1 MLNPLKW
8 LLKKLGLI
16 EEKKFPEAVRVEKEP
31 RISEDVIKR
40 ARASCGTLT
49 PHKIRGF
56 KPKTAYEKR
65 LWKQNAK
72 LKESENC

>member
-1 MLNPLKW
+1 MNPLKW

-16 EEKKFPEAVRVEKEP
+16 EEKRFPEAVRVEKEP
-31 RISEDVIKR
+31 RISEDIMKR
-40 ARASCGTLT
+40 ARASWSLT
-49 PHKIRGF
+49 PRKIRGF

-72 LKESENC
+72 LVEDE

>member
-1 MLNPLKW
+1 LNPLKW

-31 RISEDVIKR
+31 RISEDIM
-40 ARASCGTLT
+40 ALT
-49 PHKIRGF
+49 PRKIRGF

-72 LKESENC
+72 LEEGESR